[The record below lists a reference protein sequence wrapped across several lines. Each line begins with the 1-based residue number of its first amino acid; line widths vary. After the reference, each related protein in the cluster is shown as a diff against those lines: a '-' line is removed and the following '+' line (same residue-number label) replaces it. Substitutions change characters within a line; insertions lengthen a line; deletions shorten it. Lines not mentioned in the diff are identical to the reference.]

1 MKNIFQ
7 EIYSEIETSQINI
20 KELRPKI
27 IAALQEYF
35 AGNPRLDLWQKDCFC
50 SAIGLLSLNINDNNH
65 ISWIKACIANIK
77 QAMLSPRERNSQR
90 LHGNEQINR
99 LQSINLND
107 LKLSVEE
114 LCGYLD
120 DLDDDY

>member
-50 SAIGLLSLNINDNNH
+50 SAIGLLSLNINDNKH